1 MTDVQVVEKLHA
13 QTVWGDRR
21 DHNKDL
27 SSSNYMLDLG
37 PSVPQIIIGGLI
49 KVGK

>member
-1 MTDVQVVEKLHA
+1 MTDVQVMEKLHA

-27 SSSNYMLDLG
+27 LSSNYMLDMHPCSATDHHTG
-37 PSVPQIIIGGLI
+37 SD
-49 KVGK
+49 